1 MHLSDKH
8 SMALTDVTVLTQDPP
23 AQIKL
28 SSDDKWQHLRVI
40 SVCDVSGSSLI
51 FLANNLREAELLICG
66 LKLLLERETVRL
78 GVRGGVP
85 VSALGGRTATD
96 SMSPSTARGLREI
109 TTHSP
114 DGPSAANWGRVHSRN
129 YLRGQASTV
138 AFENND
144 QEADERGGRQ
154 YVHGK
159 QLTQHLAQNVRL
171 FLPLAVC
178 RVLLLDS
185 TSPVIEQWEADRGDK
200 NFQKSAWSFPP
211 ATPREFEN
219 HPSEHDLIAS
229 GSMNGA
235 HRTSAFDRPR
245 YGSVVRLSETHSV
258 EADDAMN
265 VVYTITERNPRR
277 GFSLRVRIHL
287 VAVHE
292 DECDASIRAEIR
304 PVGKDMSNQV
314 AVHKAYGLVV
324 EELEERYGTKESGLL
339 HGFLSV
345 IQQFLESKKQSTPPA
360 PSFPEANT
368 DEISPKG
375 SAISESGLVSFEDM
389 LKTGRESPVNPPR
402 PSTPSPLMQTP
413 EPNLSKSISS
423 KKKKKKS
430 PERLVSDG
438 SASSKKDPV
447 LIEVKPLPKIRLS
460 LMPSPRE
467 EDEFVSSGD
476 EERQS
481 SSHKRH
487 KKKKGTS
494 RRKRL
499 PTDAVAEV

>member
-1 MHLSDKH
+1 MRVGNVHLSDKH

-23 AQIKL
+23 AKIKL
-28 SSDDKWQHLRVI
+28 PGDDSSQHLRVI
-40 SVCDVSGSSLI
+40 SVCDVSGASLI

-85 VSALGGRTATD
+85 VSALGGRTMDD
-96 SMSPSTARGLREI
+96 SMSPSAARGIRENA
-109 TTHSP
+109 TQSP
-114 DGPSAANWGRVHSRN
+114 DGPAKWSRVPSRN
-129 YLRGQASTV
+129 YLRGQAGGIP
-138 AFENND
+138 FEV
-144 QEADERGGRQ
+144 DEQLSDDRDARH

-159 QLTQHLAQNVRL
+159 QLTQHLAQNERL

-185 TSPVIEQWEADRGDK
+185 TSPVIEQWEMDRGDK

-304 PVGKDMSNQV
+304 PVGKDMSNQA

-324 EELEERYGTKESGLL
+324 EELEERYGTRDSGLL
-339 HGFLSV
+339 SGFLGV
-345 IQQFLESKKQSTPPA
+345 IQQFLDSKKESASPPA
-360 PSFPEANT
+360 PAPTERSVS
-368 DEISPKG
+368 EISPKS
-375 SAISESGLVSFEDM
+375 SAMSESGLVSFEDM
-389 LKTGRESPVNPPR
+389 LKTGRESPLQPPR
-402 PSTPSPLMQTP
+402 PSTPSVMLQPP
-413 EPNLSKSISS
+413 EPNPATRVS
-423 KKKKKKS
+423 KKKKKKT
-430 PERLVSDG
+430 PDAV
-438 SASSKKDPV
+438 KDSV

-467 EDEFVSSGD
+467 EDELGSGDED

-481 SSHKRH
+481 SSHRR
-487 KKKKGTS
+487 KKKKRNS
-494 RRKRL
+494 RRKKL
-499 PTDAVAEV
+499 SPGSMAEV